1 MNAKFITVKGSNVVS
16 PTPYYI
22 GIVQHER
29 TMSKKE
35 AYAYCAEKTGFTPT
49 QVRAAF
55 MALAEYIRENQGR
68 GNITFLDEV
77 TSIRNYVMGAFEGL
91 TGPWVKGKNLLVVK
105 SVEMDPFK
113 SIVSDA
119 TLINNMEGAKPI
131 INTVFDDETREY
143 GEIRIGNVF
152 SIAGADL
159 APDETKA
166 DEYVALLNDMGTII
180 AKAMLSYSDLQNVK
194 GTFEGVEVEP
204 GEYTLAVYTRSGMG
218 DAFGVKS
225 ATRKVVVRG

>member
-1 MNAKFITVKGSNVVS
+1 MNAKYTTVKGSNTS
-16 PTPYYI
+16 ARAPYYI

-35 AYAYCAEKTGFTPT
+35 VYAYCAEKTGFTPT

-77 TSIRNYVMGAFEGL
+77 TSIRNYVLGAFEGL
-91 TGPWVKGKNLLVVK
+91 AGPWVKGKNLLIVK

-119 TLINNMEGAKPI
+119 TLINNMEGAKPV
-131 INTVFDDETREY
+131 INTVFDEETGEY

-159 APDETKA
+159 APDGTKD
-166 DEYVALLNDMGTII
+166 DEYVALLNDMGTVVC
-180 AKAMLSYSDLQNVK
+180 KATINYSDLQNVK
-194 GTFEGVEVEP
+194 GVFEGVEVEP
-204 GEYTLAVYTRSGMG
+204 GEYTLVVCTRSGMG
-218 DAFGVKS
+218 EEYGVKS
-225 ATRKVVVRG
+225 ATRKVSVV

>member
-1 MNAKFITVKGSNVVS
+1 MNAKYMTVKGSNTMS
-16 PTPYYI
+16 LTPYYI

-166 DEYVALLNDMGTII
+166 DEFVALLNDMGTVI
-180 AKAMLSYSDLQNVK
+180 AKAVLSYSDL
-194 GTFEGVEVEP
+194 
-204 GEYTLAVYTRSGMG
+204 
-218 DAFGVKS
+218 
-225 ATRKVVVRG
+225 

>member
-1 MNAKFITVKGSNVVS
+1 MNAKFITVKGSNMLA

-35 AYAYCAEKTGFTPT
+35 AYAYCAERTGFTPT

-55 MALAEYIRENQGR
+55 MALAEYVRENQGR

-77 TSIRNYVMGAFEGL
+77 TSIRNYVTGAFEGL
-91 TGPWVKGKNLLVVK
+91 VGPWVKGKNILVVK

-119 TLINNMEGAKPI
+119 TLVNNMEGAKPV
-131 INTVFDDETREY
+131 INTVFDEETREY

-159 APDETKA
+159 APDDTKD
-166 DEYVALLNDMGTII
+166 DEFVALLNDMGTVVARAEI
-180 AKAMLSYSDLQNVK
+180 SYSDLQNVK
-194 GTFEGVEVEP
+194 GVFEDVEVEP
-204 GEYTLAVYTRSGMG
+204 GEYTLAVFTRSGMG

-225 ATRKVVVRG
+225 ATRKVTVK

>member
-131 INTVFDDETREY
+131 INTVFDEETREY

-225 ATRKVVVRG
+225 ATRKVTVK

>member
-159 APDETKA
+159 APDDTKA
-166 DEYVALLNDMGTII
+166 DEFVALLNDMGTVI
-180 AKAMLSYSDLQNVK
+180 AKAVLSYSDLQNVK

-204 GEYTLAVYTRSGMG
+204 GE
-218 DAFGVKS
+218 
-225 ATRKVVVRG
+225 

>member
-119 TLINNMEGAKPI
+119 TLINNMEGVKPI

-159 APDETKA
+159 APDDTKA
-166 DEYVALLNDMGTII
+166 DEFVALLNDMGTVI
-180 AKAMLSYSDLQNVK
+180 AKAVLSYSDLQNVK

-204 GEYTLAVYTRSGMG
+204 GEYTLAVFTRSGMG

-225 ATRKVVVRG
+225 ATRKVTVK